1 MDVKQLK
8 LRMAD
13 LCARSEQCEY
23 DIMVR
28 LKRAGITY
36 REATDIIET
45 LKRDK
50 FISNSRYARAFAND
64 KVRFAGWGRNK
75 IRVALIAK
83 HISEA
88 DIREALDGIDEEQY
102 MDALT
107 RVAES
112 KARNLDLNDYR
123 ERQKFYR
130 SMISRGFE
138 SSAIYSVI
146 SLLRRD
152 DF

>member
-23 DIMVR
+23 DIMVK

-36 REATDIIET
+36 REAAEIIEA

-50 FISNSRYARAFAND
+50 FLSDSRYARAFAND
-64 KVRFAGWGRNK
+64 KVRFSGWGRNK

-83 HISEA
+83 RIPEA
-88 DIREALDGIDEEQY
+88 CIREALDDIDEDEY
-102 MDALT
+102 LESLT
-107 RVAES
+107 RVAVA
-112 KARNLDLNDYR
+112 KARGLDLSDYR
-123 ERQKFYR
+123 QRQKFYR
-130 SMISRGFE
+130 SMMSRGFE
-138 SSAIYSVI
+138 SSAITSII
-146 SLLRRD
+146 STLRED
-152 DF
+152 NM